1 MDIQTYG
8 RVSKFYENRHE
19 YPGTKWPKTKLVYE
33 FWSFRFNIV
42 NVNLLTLDLVA
53 I

>member
-1 MDIQTYG
+1 MSNCPYALA
-8 RVSKFYENRHE
+8 SFYENRHE
-19 YPGTKWPKTKLVYE
+19 YPDSKWPKTKFVYE

-42 NVNLLTLDLVA
+42 NVNLLALDLVA